1 LAFFIESRAFP
12 CRLSDQ
18 SIDMSRITPLEYYRN
33 IGIMAHIDAGK
44 TTTTERILYYTGK
57 SHKIG
62 EVHDGAATMDW
73 MEQEQERGI
82 TITSAATTCFW
93 RRHGELQETSDGAEY
108 RINIID
114 TPGHVDFTVEV
125 ERSLRVLDG
134 AVTLLDSVAGV
145 EPQTETVWRQADRY
159 NVPRM
164 IFSNKMDRVGANF
177 DRCLAMIR
185 DRLTK
190 NAYPIQL
197 PVGSG
202 ELFTG
207 HIDIITR
214 KQFIFDDAT
223 LGRTFTVVDVPAEY
237 HDAVEAARHELIE
250 ASVEHDE
257 ELLERYLGGEELTVD
272 EIHRVVRKATIAMA
286 VTPVLCGASFK
297 NKGVQA
303 LLDAVVDYLP
313 APNQVPAIQG
323 HLPHHDE
330 TFEEREVTD
339 NAPFAALAF
348 KIATDPFV
356 GKLTFF
362 RVYSGILNAG
372 SYVYNSTKDKRER
385 VGRLLQM
392 HANKREE
399 ITEVRAGDIA
409 AAIGL
414 RDTRTGD
421 TLCDEDKPIILE
433 AMKFPAPVID
443 VAIEPKTKADQ
454 DKLAIAL
461 QKLAE
466 EDPTFRVHSDPE
478 TGQTIISGMGELH
491 LEIIVDRMM
500 REFKVDA
507 NVGRPQVAYRETIK
521 KRVEKV
527 EGKFIRQSGGKGQYG
542 HVVINMEPSETGQ
555 GFVFEDKI
563 VGGVVPREYIGPV
576 EQGIKEALENGILA
590 GYPMVDV
597 KVQLVY
603 GSYHDVDSSEM
614 AFKIAGS
621 MAFKEA
627 ARKANPIILEPMMN
641 VEVVC
646 PEAYMGDV
654 LGDLSSRR
662 GKIGGMTQRGEAQVI
677 VATVPLSEMF
687 GYSTK
692 LRSSSQGRAVYS
704 MEFSHYEEV
713 PKSKAE
719 EIVSKV
725 KA

>member
-1 LAFFIESRAFP
+1 MPRTTSL
-12 CRLSDQ
+12 DH
-18 SIDMSRITPLEYYRN
+18 YRN

-57 SHKIG
+57 SYKIG

-93 RRHGELQETSDGAEY
+93 RRHGQSFDQGDGPEH

-114 TPGHVDFTVEV
+114 TPGHVEFTVEV

-134 AVTLLDSVAGV
+134 AVALLDSVAGV

-159 NVPRM
+159 KVPRM
-164 IFSNKMDRVGANF
+164 IFANKMDRVGANF
-177 DRCLAMIR
+177 DRCVMMIR

-190 NAYPIQL
+190 NAHPIQL

-207 HIDIITR
+207 HIDIIER
-214 KQFIFDDAT
+214 KEYIFHDET
-223 LGRTFTVVDVPAEY
+223 LGKTFDVREVSDEFTA
-237 HDAVEAARHELIE
+237 AVEQARHDLIE
-250 ASVEHDE
+250 AVVEHDE
-257 ELLERYLGGEELTVD
+257 VLMERYLAGETLSVD
-272 EIHRVVRKATIAMA
+272 EIRMLVRKATCSMTF
-286 VTPVLCGASFK
+286 TPILCGASFK

-303 LLDAVVDYLP
+303 LLDSVIDYLP
-313 APNQVPAIQG
+313 APVDVPAIQG

-330 TFEEREVTD
+330 TFDTRAVTD
-339 NAPFAALAF
+339 DAPFAALAF

-362 RVYSGILNAG
+362 RVYSGVLASG

-399 ITEVRAGDIA
+399 IPEVRCGDIA

-414 RDTRTGD
+414 KDTRTGD
-421 TLCDEDKPIILE
+421 TLCDDENPIILE
-433 AMKFPAPVID
+433 AMKFPMPVID

-454 DKLAIAL
+454 DKLGIAL
-461 QKLAE
+461 NKLAE
-466 EDPTFRVHSDPE
+466 EDPTFRVHTDTE

-507 NVGRPQVAYRETIK
+507 NVGRPQVAYRETIR
-521 KRVEKV
+521 KRAEKI

-542 HVVINMEPSETGQ
+542 HVVINIEPAEQGQ

-563 VGGVVPREYIGPV
+563 VGGVIPREYIGPV
-576 EQGIKEALENGILA
+576 EQGIKEALENGVLA

-597 KVQLVY
+597 KIQLVY

-627 ARKANPIILEPMMN
+627 AKQASPCILEPQMK

-654 LGDLSSRR
+654 LGDLSARR

-677 VATVPLSEMF
+677 ASTVPLSEMF

-692 LRSSSQGRAVYS
+692 LRSMSQGRAVYS

-719 EIVSKV
+719 EIITKSK
-725 KA
+725 